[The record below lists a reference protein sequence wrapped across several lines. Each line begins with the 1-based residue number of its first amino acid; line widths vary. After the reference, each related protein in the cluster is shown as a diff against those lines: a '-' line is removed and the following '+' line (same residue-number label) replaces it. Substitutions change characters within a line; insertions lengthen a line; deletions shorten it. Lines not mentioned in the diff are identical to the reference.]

1 MSDAGY
7 TSIYERRQSCC
18 ATATGRG
25 APGIRAEI
33 ALQPMGHHEGADHHA
48 AACGGVQG
56 GAGESDLK
64 KAATHGEF
72 PQEHTL
78 GWSCRPWRGA
88 HTRVGGLMGDAAHGG
103 HAGVVCS

>member
-1 MSDAGY
+1 MQQQLG
-7 TSIYERRQSCC
+7 EV
-18 ATATGRG
+18 
-25 APGIRAEI
+25 
-33 ALQPMGHHEGADHHA
+33 LQGSGQKLPCSPWGTMREQITMQQPV
-48 AACGGVQG
+48 GVQG

-103 HAGVVCS
+103 HAGAVCS